1 MTRKQDLKALHDKV
15 AAGDEPNQDEF
26 RKVLG
31 WHVDQRHQRAVLA
44 FGGSLDAAKALHDA
58 VLPGWGWETSH
69 LLKAQVYHMEC
80 YSPIFGAQLNNPARA
95 WLLAIL
101 AALIQMEVD
110 G

>member
-1 MTRKQDLKALHDKV
+1 MTRKQNLEALHDKV
-15 AAGDEPNQDEF
+15 AAERWENDGT
-26 RKVLG
+26 
-31 WHVDQRHQRAVLA
+31 A
-44 FGGSLDAAKALHDA
+44 FDLFGVEWLHCFDAYHGSLDAAKALHDA